1 MPSTEATSH
10 VDFQYKNCRA
20 IHIHPEHLQVSLV
33 SPYLASRLVCV
44 PQIAWL
50 DGEAVSHK
58 EKVHALNVHGQDV
71 DNRMA
76 NFAKHFPGAPFINHL
91 PPLAA
96 PPGMSEGVSESVGEE
111 EERQQQEGLVEGR
124 DEEGPE
130 V

>member
-1 MPSTEATSH
+1 MSLISP
-10 VDFQYKNCRA
+10 
-20 IHIHPEHLQVSLV
+20 HL
-33 SPYLASRLVCV
+33 PPRLFCV
-44 PQIAWL
+44 RQIAWL

-58 EKVHALNVHGQDV
+58 EKVYALNVHGQDV